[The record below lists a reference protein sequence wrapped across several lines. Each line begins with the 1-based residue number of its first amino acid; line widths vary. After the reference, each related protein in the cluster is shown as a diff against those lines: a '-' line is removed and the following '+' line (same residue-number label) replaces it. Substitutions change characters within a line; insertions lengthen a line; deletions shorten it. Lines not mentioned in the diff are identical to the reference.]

1 MTVPLH
7 SSVTVTVDRHGFY
20 AIIGIIIIILLLLCI
35 VRQEEEGL
43 EMREISS
50 LSFWSFLNG
59 GCDSPDAAPPRH
71 VQCK

>member
-20 AIIGIIIIILLLLCI
+20 AIIIIILFLLCI

-59 GCDSPDAAPPRH
+59 GCDSPAAAPPRH